1 MERFLSK
8 LNAKHQAKNKMKTA
22 DEWDK
27 EIIKITAEI
36 NQKYPELSKY
46 LSEMPEQLLP
56 KEDKAVSI
64 KSLEIYHN
72 SLVELL
78 GRYSKNTNKKSQ

>member
-1 MERFLSK
+1 
-8 LNAKHQAKNKMKTA
+8 MKTT

-36 NQKYPELSKY
+36 NQKYPELAKY

-56 KEDKAVSI
+56 KEDNAVTI

-78 GRYSKNTNKKSQ
+78 TQYSNNVH